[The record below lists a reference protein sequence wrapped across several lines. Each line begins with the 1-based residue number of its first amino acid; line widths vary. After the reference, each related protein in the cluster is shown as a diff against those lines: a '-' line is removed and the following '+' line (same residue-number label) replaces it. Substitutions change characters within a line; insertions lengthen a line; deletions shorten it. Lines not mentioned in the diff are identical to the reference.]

1 MNTLRSIIISAIIF
15 ISGQVIAQE
24 EYISTSDL
32 NLRNGPGTSYDP
44 IGVIKKG
51 DTVTLLDNSESYWA
65 ELEFQGKIGYSA
77 RKYLERIDTIEEDTN
92 ELEEESSSAWLI
104 LGITGLI
111 LFLVLRKRRK
121 KEVSKKKTE
130 KRDYSI
136 TVSVGS
142 RNYSAANRDII
153 DVNNESWDLSI
164 GAVGN
169 VPYWSH
175 SYVYS
180 YDEIETATPKQR
192 EFYDH
197 LREKVLAGEY
207 VDIEG
212 NTTYAFILYFDLLN
226 EYEKHKDIQL
236 LESQFKLIGE
246 ICPRTKS
253 YSLESLK
260 GKLRERSD
268 SYSEGRLNELED
280 PTYLY
285 ETGYTDYNP
294 DLYKLGNQYK
304 KKLRLNKQ
312 EISWLNKFY
321 NPSNRFNSI
330 EGCQLSII
338 KNYLAVL
345 NSINSELKLAES
357 TLDKVI
363 DDLFQDVIKIEN
375 MTFSSSYYEGELKWA
390 YARFQDCV
398 FLTFYKKVENS
409 VREKYGHSRK
419 LKLEGYYPYHKS
431 EELINEKLGYRVD
444 ELITE
449 KYSQISPPDSET
461 EVELN
466 AQNVNRWK
474 DEFEKIKKNIG
485 LKKIEGFK
493 VSLRDLVKVNK
504 KNPKVESIFF
514 EAAKFIA
521 SHDSVLALIY
531 YLKYIRYNLA
541 SEYKRRELPSNIKK
555 SIFKNEEQQQKYDQI
570 ISELEETKDIK
581 DAINQL
587 IDLFKPKKKRI
598 VLDKSGIEETERKHL
613 GTVSLLNEYLNNDDE
628 AELEDVEEAES
639 INTIVA
645 SNGETSSQLEKSQFI
660 SGLNLSTI
668 QIDLI
673 KRIAANSFTIGQTEV
688 DDFAQRNGMFKNQL
702 IDSIN
707 EACEQ
712 YLDGDVLIEED
723 DDNYVIEETYY
734 EEILA

>member
-1 MNTLRSIIISAIIF
+1 MRSIIISAIIF

-24 EYISTSDL
+24 KYISTSDL

-44 IGVIKKG
+44 IGVLKKG
-51 DTVTLLDNSESYWA
+51 DTVILLDNSESYWA
-65 ELEFQGKIGYSA
+65 ELEFQGKRGYSA
-77 RKYLERIDTIEEDTN
+77 RKYLERVDAIEEDIN
-92 ELEEESSSAWLI
+92 EPEEESSSTWLI
-104 LGITGLI
+104 LSITGLI
-111 LFLVLRKRRK
+111 LFLLLRKRRK
-121 KEVSKKKTE
+121 KQGVSKKKTE
-130 KRDYSI
+130 KSDYSI

-142 RNYSAANRDII
+142 RNYSAVNNDII

-164 GAVGN
+164 GGTGN

-180 YDEIETATPKQR
+180 YNEIETATSQQR

-212 NTTYAFILYFDLLN
+212 NTNYAFILYFDLLN
-226 EYEKHKDIQL
+226 EYEKHKDIGL
-236 LESQFKLIGE
+236 LESQYKLIGE

-260 GKLRERSD
+260 EKLRERND
-268 SYSEGRLNELED
+268 SYSEERLSELED

-285 ETGYTDYNP
+285 EKGYTDYNP

-304 KKLRLNKQ
+304 KKLGLNKQ
-312 EISWLNKFY
+312 ETSWLNKFY

-338 KNYLAVL
+338 KNYLSVL
-345 NSINSELKLAES
+345 NSIDNELKLTES

-363 DDLFQDVIKIEN
+363 DDLFQDVIKIEKL
-375 MTFSSSYYEGELKWA
+375 TFSSSYYEGELKWA

-431 EELINEKLGYRVD
+431 EELINEKLGFRVD

-449 KYSQISPPDSET
+449 KYSQISPPDCET

-521 SHDSVLALIY
+521 SQDSLLALIY

-570 ISELEETKDIK
+570 ISELEDTKDTK
-581 DAINQL
+581 AAINQL
-587 IDLFKPKKKRI
+587 IDLFTPKKKRI

-613 GTVSLLNEYLNNDDE
+613 GTVSLLNEYLNDDE

-639 INTIVA
+639 INTNVA
-645 SNGETSSQLEKSQFI
+645 SNDETSSQLEKTQFI

>member
-1 MNTLRSIIISAIIF
+1 M
-15 ISGQVIAQE
+15 AQE
-24 EYISTSDL
+24 KYISTSDL

-44 IGVIKKG
+44 IGVVKKG
-51 DTVTLLDNSESYWA
+51 DTVILLDNSESYWA
-65 ELEFQGKIGYSA
+65 ELEFQGKRGYSA
-77 RKYLERIDTIEEDTN
+77 RKYLERIETIEEEIN
-92 ELEEESSSAWLI
+92 EPEEESSSAWLI
-104 LGITGLI
+104 LIVTGLI
-111 LFLVLRKRRK
+111 LYLLLRKRRK
-121 KEVSKKKTE
+121 KPELSKIKTE
-130 KRDYSI
+130 EREYSL
-136 TVSVGS
+136 TVRVGNG
-142 RNYSAANRDII
+142 NYSAVNSDII
-153 DVNNESWDLSI
+153 DVNKENWDLSI

-175 SYVYS
+175 SYVFS
-180 YDEIETATPKQR
+180 YNEIETATPHQR

-212 NTTYAFILYFDLLN
+212 NTNYAFILYFDLLN

-260 GKLRERSD
+260 GKLSERSD
-268 SYSEGRLNELED
+268 SYSEERLNELED

-363 DDLFQDVIKIEN
+363 DDLFQDVIKIEKL
-375 MTFSSSYYEGELKWA
+375 TFSSSYYEGELKWA

-431 EELINEKLGYRVD
+431 EELINEKLGFRVN

-493 VSLRDLVKVNK
+493 TSLKELIKVNK

-541 SEYKRRELPSNIKK
+541 SDYKRRELPSNIKK
-555 SIFKNEEQQQKYDQI
+555 SAFKIERLQQKYDQI
-570 ISELEETKDIK
+570 ISELEETKDTK
-581 DAINQL
+581 AAINQL
-587 IDLFKPKKKRI
+587 IDLFTPKKKRI

-613 GTVSLLNEYLNNDDE
+613 GTVSLLNEYLNDDE
-628 AELEDVEEAES
+628 AESEDVEEAES
-639 INTIVA
+639 IDTNVA
-645 SNGETSSQLEKSQFI
+645 SNGETSSQLGESQFI

-673 KRIAANSFTIGQTEV
+673 RRIATNSFTIGQTEV
-688 DDFAQRNGMFKNQL
+688 DDFAQRHGMFKNQL

-707 EACEQ
+707 EACEE

>member
-1 MNTLRSIIISAIIF
+1 MRSIIISAIIL
-15 ISGQVIAQE
+15 ISGKCIAQE
-24 EYISTSDL
+24 KYISTSDL

-65 ELEFQGKIGYSA
+65 ELEFQGKMGYSA
-77 RKYLERIDTIEEDTN
+77 RKYLEQIDTIEEDTN
-92 ELEEESSSAWLI
+92 EPEEESSSAWLI

-121 KEVSKKKTE
+121 KQEVSKKKTE
-130 KRDYSI
+130 KTDYSI

-142 RNYSAANRDII
+142 RNYSAANSDII

-180 YDEIETATPKQR
+180 YDEIKTATPQQR

-212 NTTYAFILYFDLLN
+212 NTNYAFILYFDLLN

-236 LESQFKLIGE
+236 LESHFKLIGE

-268 SYSEGRLNELED
+268 SYSEERLNELED

-285 ETGYTDYNP
+285 ETGYTVYNP

-338 KNYLAVL
+338 KNYLTVL
-345 NSINSELKLAES
+345 NSVNSEMKLTDS
-357 TLDKVI
+357 TIDKVI
-363 DDLFQDVIKIEN
+363 DDLFQEVIKIEKL
-375 MTFSSSYYEGELKWA
+375 TFSSSYYEGELKWA

-398 FLTFYKKVENS
+398 FLNFYKKVENS

-431 EELINEKLGYRVD
+431 GELINEKLGFRVD

-461 EVELN
+461 KVELN

-474 DEFEKIKKNIG
+474 GEFEKIKTNIR

-493 VSLRDLVKVNK
+493 ASLTELIKVNK

-514 EAAKFIA
+514 EAAKFMA
-521 SHDSVLALIY
+521 NHDNVLSLIY

-541 SEYKRRELPSNIKK
+541 SDYKRRELPSNIKK
-555 SIFKNEEQQQKYDQI
+555 SAFKSEGQQQKYDQI

-581 DAINQL
+581 AAINQL
-587 IDLFKPKKKRI
+587 IDLFTPKKKRI

-613 GTVSLLNEYLNNDDE
+613 GTVSLLNEYLNDDE
-628 AELEDVEEAES
+628 AESEDVEETES
-639 INTIVA
+639 IDTNVA
-645 SNGETSSQLEKSQFI
+645 SNGETSFQLGESQFI
-660 SGLNLSTI
+660 AGLNLSTI

-673 KRIAANSFTIGQTEV
+673 RRIATNSFTIGQPEV
-688 DDFAQRNGMFKNQL
+688 DDFAQRHGMFKNQL

-707 EACEQ
+707 EACEE

>member
-1 MNTLRSIIISAIIF
+1 MMHLRSITVNLIIL
-15 ISGQVIAQE
+15 ISVNVTAQE
-24 EYISTSDL
+24 KYISTSDL
-32 NLRNGPGTSYDP
+32 NLRDGPGTSYDP

-51 DTVTLLDNSESYWA
+51 DTVTLLDNSEGYWA
-65 ELEFQGKIGYSA
+65 ELEFQGERGYSA
-77 RKYLERIDTIEEDTN
+77 RKYLERIDTIEEEIN
-92 ELEEESSSAWLI
+92 EPEEESSSTWLI
-104 LGITGLI
+104 LIVAGLI
-111 LFLVLRKRRK
+111 LFLLLRKRRK
-121 KEVSKKKTE
+121 KPELSKIKTE
-130 KRDYSI
+130 EREYSI
-136 TVSVGS
+136 TVRVGNG
-142 RNYSAANRDII
+142 NYSAVNSDII

-164 GAVGN
+164 GAIGN

-180 YDEIETATPKQR
+180 YNEIETATPQQR
-192 EFYDH
+192 EFYDY

-212 NTTYAFILYFDLLN
+212 NTNYAFILYFDLLN

-260 GKLRERSD
+260 GKLRDRND
-268 SYSEGRLNELED
+268 SYSEERLNELED

-304 KKLRLNKQ
+304 KKLELSKR
-312 EISWLNKFY
+312 EVAWLNRFY
-321 NPSNRFNSI
+321 KPSNTFLSI
-330 EGCQLSII
+330 EGCLIATCKMYVMALKSLESELI
-338 KNYLAVL
+338 KNETRL
-345 NSINSELKLAES
+345 NAEIDNIK
-357 TLDKVI
+357 TKVAQ
-363 DDLFQDVIKIEN
+363 L
-375 MTFSSSYYEGELKWA
+375 Y
-390 YARFQDCV
+390 
-398 FLTFYKKVENS
+398 YKKYAHLGYYTPRNFSNQSTSEIFQLLFKISENK
-409 VREKYGHSRK
+409 VRELYGYNRRLKEVIAVADEETMESFNVALGNKMREILSSNQKK
-419 LKLEGYYPYHKS
+419 LDDQDS
-431 EELINEKLGYRVD
+431 A
-444 ELITE
+444 TE
-449 KYSQISPPDSET
+449 I
-461 EVELN
+461 ELN
-466 AQNVNRWK
+466 VLNVNRWK
-474 DEFEKIKKNIG
+474 NEFENIQRNFE

-493 VSLRDLVKVNK
+493 VSLKELVKVNK
-504 KNPKVESIFF
+504 KNPKIESIFF
-514 EAAKFIA
+514 ESAKFIA
-521 SHDSVLALIY
+521 NHDSVLALIY
-531 YLKYIRYNLA
+531 YVKYIRYNLA

-555 SIFKNEEQQQKYDQI
+555 SAFKNQGQKQKYDQI

-587 IDLFKPKKKRI
+587 IDLFTPKKKRI

-613 GTVSLLNEYLNNDDE
+613 GTVSLLNEYLYDDE

-639 INTIVA
+639 INTYVA

-660 SGLNLSTI
+660 AGLNLSTI

>member
-1 MNTLRSIIISAIIF
+1 MNTSRSIIISAIIF

-24 EYISTSDL
+24 KYISTSDL
-32 NLRNGPGTSYDP
+32 NLRDGPGTSYDP
-44 IGVIKKG
+44 VGVIKKG

-92 ELEEESSSAWLI
+92 EPEEESSSAWLL

-111 LFLVLRKRRK
+111 LFLVFRKRRK
-121 KEVSKKKTE
+121 KQEVSKKKTE

-142 RNYSAANRDII
+142 RNYSAANNDII

-192 EFYDH
+192 EFYAH

-212 NTTYAFILYFDLLN
+212 NTNYAFVLYFDLLN

-260 GKLRERSD
+260 GKLRERND
-268 SYSEGRLNELED
+268 SYSEERLNELED

-285 ETGYTDYNP
+285 EIGYTDYNP

-304 KKLRLNKQ
+304 KKLELSKR
-312 EISWLNKFY
+312 EVAWLNKFHFY
-321 NPSNRFNSI
+321 KDPFFQVDGTVIAVAKFYLQLVKRLDDSFQNENSSLQEQIKDITKQKRKDSYEEWEEQNIYSRIFNRVKSLIRFEYGYDVKNKEESI
-330 EGCQLSII
+330 FSGHRDRISILCRNVLQEKIETIILDTKNDII
-338 KNYLAVL
+338 K
-345 NSINSELKLAES
+345 
-357 TLDKVI
+357 I
-363 DDLFQDVIKIEN
+363 D
-375 MTFSSSYYEGELKWA
+375 
-390 YARFQDCV
+390 
-398 FLTFYKKVENS
+398 
-409 VREKYGHSRK
+409 
-419 LKLEGYYPYHKS
+419 P
-431 EELINEKLGYRVD
+431 
-444 ELITE
+444 
-449 KYSQISPPDSET
+449 ET
-461 EVELN
+461 EVYIN
-466 AQNVNRWK
+466 SKRVNRWK
-474 DEFEKIKKNIG
+474 NEFEVIKNNFVPR
-485 LKKIEGFK
+485 KIEGFK
-493 VSLRDLVKVNK
+493 ISLKDLVKVNK

-521 SHDSVLALIY
+521 SHDSVLSLIY

-541 SEYKRRELPSNIKK
+541 SDYKRRELPSNIKK
-555 SIFKNEEQQQKYDQI
+555 NAFKNEEQQQKYDQI

-581 DAINQL
+581 AAINQL
-587 IDLFKPKKKRI
+587 IDLFIPKKKRI

-613 GTVSLLNEYLNNDDE
+613 KTVSLLNEYLNDDE
-628 AELEDVEEAES
+628 AESEDIEEAES
-639 INTIVA
+639 IDTNVA

-673 KRIAANSFTIGQTEV
+673 KRIATNSFTIGQTEV
-688 DDFAQRNGMFKNQL
+688 DDFAQRHGMFKNQL

-707 EACEQ
+707 EACEE